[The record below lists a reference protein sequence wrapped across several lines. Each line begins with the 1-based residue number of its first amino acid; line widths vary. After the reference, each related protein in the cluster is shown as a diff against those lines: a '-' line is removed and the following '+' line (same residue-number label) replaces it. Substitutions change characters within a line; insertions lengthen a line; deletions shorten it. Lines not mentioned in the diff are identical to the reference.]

1 MLNKQINNT
10 LQNIKRNRAGICVHV
25 KSITSLFFSYSIPVQ
40 LRSPRND
47 LFFYCFPLSLKYSG
61 VSSRRN

>member
-25 KSITSLFFSYSIPVQ
+25 KSITSLFFSYSIPV
-40 LRSPRND
+40 RSRLPRND
-47 LFFYCFPLSLKYSG
+47 PFFYCFFLPLKYLG
-61 VSSRRN
+61 VSI

>member
-10 LQNIKRNRAGICVHV
+10 LQTIKRNRAGICVHV

-40 LRSPRND
+40 SRLPRND
-47 LFFYCFPLSLKYSG
+47 SFFYCFSLPLK
-61 VSSRRN
+61 